1 MILDMRLTIR
11 MHYSPLASGQGTA
24 SVASKDIHA
33 SLAVSNALLTLILF
47 FSLAYV
53 EMRLILARMIINFE
67 MELAEPDFDWIDQKV
82 YNLWEKPPLMLKL
95 LPRDIAKSEK
105 A

>member
-1 MILDMRLTIR
+1 
-11 MHYSPLASGQGTA
+11 
-24 SVASKDIHA
+24 
-33 SLAVSNALLTLILF
+33 
-47 FSLAYV
+47 
-53 EMRLILARMIINFE
+53 MRLILARMIINFE

-95 LPRDIAKSEK
+95 LPRNIAKSEK